1 MKVSRLSTIAL
12 GGSLLLA
19 AGAMAGN
26 GNTNKKSI
34 HLYENATIEGT
45 PLAPGDYKVEWSG
58 SGPDVQLT
66 ILKGKQ
72 TVATVPAHVES
83 ATIPNSQDGYAL
95 KPGKDGSQAIAEVFF
110 VGQKFEL
117 RIDKGADANNSQ
129 GSASGGVN

>member
-45 PLAPGDYKVEWSG
+45 PLAPGDYKVEWR
-58 SGPDVQLT
+58 LN
-66 ILKGKQ
+66 
-72 TVATVPAHVES
+72 PAPSFEFES
-83 ATIPNSQDGYAL
+83 RMMPAMSYHDGF
-95 KPGKDGSQAIAEVFF
+95 KIK
-110 VGQKFEL
+110 
-117 RIDKGADANNSQ
+117 
-129 GSASGGVN
+129 